1 MKMEIAW
8 VFAALIFLCF
18 AGLFWSFGNQPLRS
32 FSIRQRFE
40 EDEADEELKKFRD
53 GFLQEFDGYLT
64 SINARNKFRYRIAA
78 GGFLVAFLTA
88 LLLSVTL

>member
-1 MKMEIAW
+1 MEIAW

-18 AGLFWSFGNQPLRS
+18 AVLFWTFGNQPLRA

-40 EDEADEELKKFRD
+40 EDEASEEMKKFRD
-53 GFLQEFDGYLT
+53 GFLQEFDGYLS
-64 SINARNKFRYRIAA
+64 SINSRNKFRYRIAA

-88 LLLSVTL
+88 LLLSITL